1 VEELIICPK
10 CKKTRD
16 VFVEATEAYF
26 FCKSCNKKTP
36 IDLLGIEDV
45 PYITEP
51 FMPRIALLEEVVR
64 HGD

>member
-1 VEELIICPK
+1 MLLTWPAPYM
-10 CKKTRD
+10 TRGRYVRD
-16 VFVEATEAYF
+16 YLKEIGFD
-26 FCKSCNKKTP
+26 KKTP